1 MTPQR
6 RRLALAP
13 LLLLLGISGAAQA
26 QQEPLPPP
34 FTAKYTLYY
43 SGEKFINKKIA
54 VLTRRLTGL
63 GDDRYEYH
71 SEIKTTGLLSLI
83 RKVRIVESSRLT
95 FEDGVL
101 RPHRYNYERTDN
113 RKRREV
119 AVAFDWDGGK
129 ITNTISGDAWDLP
142 TEPPVMDKLLY
153 QLAIMHDL
161 KKGQPPASYLV
172 ADGKKVKTYDIE
184 RLGEERIDTPFGN
197 YHTVKMLRRRPGSD
211 RKSVFWCA
219 PDLEYLPVKVE
230 HDEKDGSKTRAVLK
244 SLHGIEP
251 RPTAVTA
258 R

>member
-1 MTPQR
+1 MTPQCR
-6 RRLALAP
+6 RKTLAP
-13 LLLLLGISGAAQA
+13 LLLLLSMSGATQA
-26 QQEPLPPP
+26 QQEPPPP

-43 SGEKFINKKIA
+43 SGGKFINKKIA

-83 RKVRIVESSRLT
+83 RKVRIVESSRLA
-95 FEDGVL
+95 FAEGAL
-101 RPHRYNYERTDN
+101 RPLRYNYARTDN

-119 AVAFDWDGGK
+119 SVEFDWDSRK
-129 ITNTISGDAWDLP
+129 ITNAVSGDFWDLP
-142 TEPPVMDKLLY
+142 TEPAVMDKLLY

-172 ADGKKVKTYDIE
+172 ADGNKIKTYAIE
-184 RLGEERIDTPFGN
+184 QLGEERIDTPLGS

-219 PDLEYLPVKVE
+219 PDLEFLPIKVE

-244 SLHGIEP
+244 SLQGIEP